1 MIVTAYLVF
10 LIDTDTRMMMMMMM
24 MMTMVMRVESLDFVS
39 SAAAC
44 D

>member
-10 LIDTDTRMMMMMMM
+10 LIDTDTRMMMMMM

>member
-24 MMTMVMRVESLDFVS
+24 MTMVMRMRSLDFVS